1 MSSTTTLLGD
11 SEGGKGTVGCFSE
24 YHARS
29 GELNGI
35 ICEGRCDLMQ
45 CDAKRDFLAKLAH
58 PCRRRDTLAPIRLA
72 AEHLFLL
79 SPSTFLHNYLLLVP
93 VLLPLTRYY
102 MYLSFSTSHHNQY
115 ETARSVQSRDA
126 RHALRGLWPS
136 TAHCTGLQMG
146 KSINQLPVRRRRHMC
161 SDG

>member
-1 MSSTTTLLGD
+1 MWAGVSTWYLMVYMSSTTTLLGD

-79 SPSTFLHNYLLLVP
+79 SPSTFLHNYLYLYYY
-93 VLLPLTRYY
+93 LLPGTTCTCPSRHPTTISMRLRDLYKVETLDTRFAGSGQA
-102 MYLSFSTSHHNQY
+102 LP
-115 ETARSVQSRDA
+115 TAQASKWASR
-126 RHALRGLWPS
+126 
-136 TAHCTGLQMG
+136 
-146 KSINQLPVRRRRHMC
+146 
-161 SDG
+161 